1 MKEKI
6 EQLDKLKQQLT
17 SELREWVKDKSIP
30 LDERWDV
37 FFASGLGVHSGS
49 LENFVNLTDDDLAN
63 VRDFNRYEIVDL
75 DYVREYGSITL
86 ESDEAYDE
94 FREDVLSKFIKSF
107 EWDW

>member
-6 EQLDKLKQQLT
+6 EQLAKQKQELT
-17 SELREWVKDKSIP
+17 VELREWVKDKSIP

-37 FFASGLGVHSGS
+37 FFASGLGSHIGS
-49 LENFVNLTDDDLAN
+49 IEEFVNLNSDDYCDN
-63 VRDFNRYEIVDL
+63 MQRHEIVHLGDVS
-75 DYVREYGSITL
+75 DWVGSLT
-86 ESDEAYDE
+86 SDEAYDE